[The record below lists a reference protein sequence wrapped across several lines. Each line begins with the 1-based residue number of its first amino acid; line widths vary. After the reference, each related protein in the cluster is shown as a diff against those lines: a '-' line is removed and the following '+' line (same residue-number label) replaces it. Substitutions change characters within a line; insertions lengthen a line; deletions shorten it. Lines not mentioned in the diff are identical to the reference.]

1 MTPVSRRLVIA
12 RIARDVL
19 GIETLETRNADSL
32 DFHDLAIWDV
42 RRALLLAFNAGQS
55 TTTKKEQPSC

>member
-1 MTPVSRRLVIA
+1 MNPVPRRLIIA

-19 GIETLETRNADSL
+19 GIETLETRNADNL
-32 DFHDLAIWDV
+32 DFHHLAIWDI

-55 TTTKKEQPSC
+55 TITTKEKPLC